1 MKTLKT
7 LLFSTLTLSLLW
19 ACDRQ
24 NEDLIDPRNPEDFPI
39 VIVLADDG
47 DADLEDNDEVGID
60 LELVPIWDPVSRSV
74 DGIIIAPPVDVRVSF
89 ELSDPQGF
97 TEWDQYITGGDAI
110 YEVDDCTDSGDI
122 DVDLDFEF
130 DASTGRGSFTWPS
143 GIEEIELVLELNDAL
158 FDDEVLNQDDRGF
171 LFSITGVTGHEEVR
185 ANTDMEFEYI
195 VLDDEAVFGDWELD
209 HNDPEQFAAFLD
221 LFGTLN
227 EDFEGLTA
235 DMVDKIEISFGFEA
249 MEVLVELL
257 ETEEDECEPGEFE
270 ALEIEVECEY
280 DFSLSSLFGVLS
292 GDLEFEGEAEID
304 DIVLEFA
311 LEGTYAI
318 ENDGDTLLLTLE
330 GELDGEEIEEQTLTL
345 TR

>member
-1 MKTLKT
+1 MKTFKT
-7 LLFSTLTLSLLW
+7 LLYSILAVGLIW

-47 DADLEDNDEVGID
+47 DADLEDSDDVGID
-60 LELVPIWDPVSRSV
+60 LELVPVWDPVSRDI
-74 DGIIIAPPVDVRVSF
+74 DGIILTPPVDVRVSF
-89 ELSDPQGF
+89 ELFDPKGF
-97 TEWDQYITGGDAI
+97 SEWGEYIVGGQAI
-110 YEVDDCTDSGDI
+110 YEIDDCTDSDDLDI
-122 DVDLDFEF
+122 DLDFEF

-143 GIEEIELVLELNDAL
+143 GVEEIELVLELNDAL
-158 FDDEVLNQDDRGF
+158 FDDELLNQDERGF
-171 LFSITGVTGHEEVR
+171 SLRITGVTGHENVR
-185 ANTDMEFEYI
+185 ANVDLEFEYL
-195 VLDDEAVFGDWELD
+195 VLDDEAIFGDWELD
-209 HNDPEQFAAFLD
+209 HNNPDQFAAFLA

-235 DMVDKIEISFGFEA
+235 DMIDKIEISFGFEA

-280 DFSLSSLFGVLS
+280 DFSLSSLFGALE
-292 GDLEFEGEAEID
+292 GDLEFEGEAEINGID
-304 DIVLEFA
+304 LEFE
-311 LEGTYAI
+311 LEGSFVI
-318 ENDGDTLLLTLE
+318 QDGGATLILTLE
-330 GELDGEEIEEQTLTL
+330 GELDGDEIEEQTLTL